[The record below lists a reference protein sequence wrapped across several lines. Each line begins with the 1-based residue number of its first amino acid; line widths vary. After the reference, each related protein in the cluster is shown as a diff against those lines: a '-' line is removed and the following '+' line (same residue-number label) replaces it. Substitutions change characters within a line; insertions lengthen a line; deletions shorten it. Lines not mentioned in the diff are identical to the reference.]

1 VSPDPSELTISEAG
15 RELGAR
21 RLSPIELVEA
31 ILARIDRRND
41 ELRAYLHVDADAA
54 LAAARGAERE
64 LRAGTARPLT
74 GIPICVK
81 DVIDAAGLATTAGAS
96 GWSRRPTVDAP
107 AVARLRDAGAIVVGK
122 GNTNEFAFG
131 IDGQNPHWGSCRNPH
146 DESRIS
152 GGSSAGPACATAA
165 GLALAGVGTDTSGSL
180 RVPASL
186 CGLVA
191 IRPTHGLVPI
201 AGVLPLAWS
210 YDTVGPLART
220 VADVRLLLETMVG
233 PSGRGGGGEGDRVP
247 RGRRL
252 GLLTQF
258 LGAACDPGIADATRA
273 AAELLESLGAEVRPI
288 ELPRLERVDAIHKL
302 IQFSEA
308 AAVHRP
314 WIDEQRL
321 RYEPAVRDR
330 LEAGAAIPAEDYL
343 LAQRARRLVAEETA
357 RAMEGVDALL
367 GPATPIPAPP
377 LGAETVDVDG
387 RPAPLR
393 PTLLAFTEPLSQFGT
408 PVVAVP
414 LGERDGLPFG
424 LQLMGRPGSEAF
436 LLDLAAAYRR
446 ASGATEP
453 DG

>member
-1 VSPDPSELTISEAG
+1 VSSDPTELTISEAR

-21 RLSPIELVEA
+21 RLSPVELVTA
-31 ILARIDRRND
+31 TLDRIDRLND
-41 ELRAYLHVDADAA
+41 QLRAYLHVDAEAA
-54 LAAARGAERE
+54 LAAARREERE
-64 LRAGTARPLT
+64 LERDAAGPLA

-81 DVIDAAGLATTAGAS
+81 DVIDAAGLPTTAGAN
-96 GWSRRPTVDAP
+96 GWSRRPTADAP
-107 AVARLRDAGAIVVGK
+107 AVARLRQAGAIVVGK

-146 DESRIS
+146 DPTRIS

-165 GLALAGVGTDTSGSL
+165 GLALAGIGTDASGSL

-191 IRPTHGLVPI
+191 IRPTHGLVPT
-201 AGVLPLAWS
+201 AGVVPLAWS
-210 YDTVGPLART
+210 YDTIGPLART
-220 VADVRLLLETMVG
+220 VADARLLLETMAG
-233 PSGRGGGGEGDRVP
+233 PRRPGEDGADADP
-247 RGRRL
+247 ARGRKL

-258 LGAACDPGIADATRA
+258 LGAECEREIADATCDA
-273 AAELLESLGAEVRPI
+273 ATLLESLGAEVRPI
-288 ELPRLERVDAIHKL
+288 ELPRFDEIDAIHRL

-314 WIDEQRL
+314 WIDDQRP

-343 LAQRARRLVAEETA
+343 LAQRARRLLAEETA
-357 RAMEGVDALL
+357 WAMDGIDALI
-367 GPATPIPAPP
+367 GPTTPIAAPP
-377 LGAETVDVDG
+377 LGAEEVQIYG
-387 RPAPLR
+387 RAAPLR

-414 LGERDGLPFG
+414 LRERDGLPYG
-424 LQLMGRPGSEAF
+424 LQLMGRPDSEA
-436 LLDLAAAYRR
+436 LLCDLAAAYRR
-446 ASGATEP
+446 AAAGEEAEP
-453 DG
+453 